1 MFVLTGSLFAE
12 KHPSGMGHNK
22 SKLTPSDLT
31 EIANSTEFSE
41 YEIQHWYKSF
51 RKDCPSGILSLVEFK
66 KLYGE
71 FFPYGDAS
79 AFAEHAF
86 RYDSLTLISDQTN

>member
-1 MFVLTGSLFAE
+1 
-12 KHPSGMGHNK
+12 MGNGK
-22 SKLTPSDLT
+22 SKKLTPSDLT

-79 AFAEHAF
+79 TFAEHAF
-86 RYDSLTLISDQTN
+86 RYEIPNWSILV